1 MRLLRWSIG
10 VFLAAL
16 LVAPLSAQEL
26 TGTVRG
32 QVTGETSQRP
42 IQNVMVSVSGRRVMT
57 SADGQYELSGIP
69 AGAQTLRARL
79 IGYAPLTQS
88 VTVAA
93 GQTLDVDL
101 VMTPQA
107 IELAELVAVGYGEQ
121 TLGNVTGAVTNVT
134 SEEFNA
140 GVQVVENN
148 EPGGKTAIRIRGTT
162 SINAS
167 SDPLFVIDGVPVG
180 SGSGGGIDVG
190 RDPLNFLNSDDI
202 ESITVLRDASA
213 AAIYGAN
220 AANGVVI
227 IKTKSG
233 RDAPQFEYS
242 GTVPQ
247 NAGQLLSANTDW
259 FRVVDRPAYGQEHSL
274 AVSGSGESSD
284 YRLSVN
290 FLDQDGIIQGA
301 GTQRIS
307 LGVNYNQRLLNDQLS
322 LSAHVRGSRAEDEF
336 IPQGVLSNA
345 AQMGPT
351 QPVSGNEPSG
361 FYEWP
366 GNILTS
372 PDNPAAILELASE
385 RATTFRSIGN
395 LQAEY
400 AVPVI
405 DGLLAH
411 LSLGYDVIKA
421 ERENF
426 TPGVLHSQLKV
437 GTGGQFRREN
447 PSQVNTVL
455 DGYLN
460 YVVPRNVGPGTLGL
474 TAGYSYSESNAEF
487 SRFELEGLSTDLL
500 GPDGIPGAR
509 TTQTFLDVQDSKL
522 ISYFG
527 RLNYNID
534 DRYLLAASIR
544 RDGSSRFGPDNA
556 WGTFPSVALAW
567 RLSEEPF
574 MQGLTGLSDLKLRS
588 SWGRTGNQGFGNYQ
602 QYISYLVGDAQTQ
615 YLIDGEFV
623 TTIRPSAV
631 DPNIKWEAT
640 RSVNLGLDFGFSNQ
654 RFSGAID
661 WYDKKTTDLIFTVP
675 VAAGT
680 NLSNFV
686 TTNIGS
692 MRNRGIEFSL
702 GARILEG
709 GTDGL
714 SWTAN
719 VTAAHNSNELLTIN
733 PLFGGA
739 DQILVGG
746 IAGGVGS
753 TIQTLTPGEPVYSFF
768 VYEHIMENG
777 KPIYKDVNGGTV
789 DGVPNGVINEQDLYV
804 DRDNDGVITL
814 DDRRPFEDPAPD
826 WTFGQSSYFGY
837 RNFDLS
843 FTLRA
848 HLGNY
853 VYNNVAS
860 NLGTFSE
867 VGRGAPFN
875 LHSSVLETGFEEQ
888 QLLSDYYVEDAS
900 FLRMDNLTLGYS
912 FNLKGQ
918 SARAFASWQNVF
930 TITGYSGVDPTANV
944 AASLR
949 DDPLQTSA
957 LNGIDNNIY
966 PRARTF
972 TGGLSLR
979 F

>member
-1 MRLLRWSIG
+1 
-10 VFLAAL
+10 
-16 LVAPLSAQEL
+16 
-26 TGTVRG
+26 
-32 QVTGETSQRP
+32 
-42 IQNVMVSVSGRRVMT
+42 
-57 SADGQYELSGIP
+57 
-69 AGAQTLRARL
+69 
-79 IGYAPLTQS
+79 
-88 VTVAA
+88 
-93 GQTLDVDL
+93 
-101 VMTPQA
+101 
-107 IELAELVAVGYGEQ
+107 
-121 TLGNVTGAVTNVT
+121 
-134 SEEFNA
+134 
-140 GVQVVENN
+140 
-148 EPGGKTAIRIRGTT
+148 
-162 SINAS
+162 
-167 SDPLFVIDGVPVG
+167 
-180 SGSGGGIDVG
+180 
-190 RDPLNFLNSDDI
+190 
-202 ESITVLRDASA
+202 
-213 AAIYGAN
+213 
-220 AANGVVI
+220 
-227 IKTKSG
+227 
-233 RDAPQFEYS
+233 
-242 GTVPQ
+242 
-247 NAGQLLSANTDW
+247 
-259 FRVVDRPAYGQEHSL
+259 
-274 AVSGSGESSD
+274 
-284 YRLSVN
+284 
-290 FLDQDGIIQGA
+290 
-301 GTQRIS
+301 
-307 LGVNYNQRLLNDQLS
+307 
-322 LSAHVRGSRAEDEF
+322 
-336 IPQGVLSNA
+336 
-345 AQMGPT
+345 
-351 QPVSGNEPSG
+351 
-361 FYEWP
+361 
-366 GNILTS
+366 
-372 PDNPAAILELASE
+372 
-385 RATTFRSIGN
+385 
-395 LQAEY
+395 
-400 AVPVI
+400 
-405 DGLLAH
+405 
-411 LSLGYDVIKA
+411 
-421 ERENF
+421 
-426 TPGVLHSQLKV
+426 
-437 GTGGQFRREN
+437 
-447 PSQVNTVL
+447 VNTVL

-522 ISYFG
+522 ISWFG

-556 WGTFPSVALAW
+556 WGTFWGTFPSVAVAW
-567 RLSEEPF
+567 RLSDEPF
-574 MQGLTGLSDLKLRS
+574 MRGMTGLSDLKLRA
-588 SWGRTGNQGFGNYQ
+588 SWGRTGNQAFGNYQ
-602 QYISYLVGDAQTQ
+602 QYIAYLVGDAQTQ

-709 GTDGL
+709 GPDGL

-719 VTAAHNSNELLTIN
+719 VTAAKNSNELLTIN
-733 PLFGGA
+733 PLFGAA

-746 IAGGVGS
+746 IAGGVGT
-753 TIQTLTPGEPVYSFF
+753 TIQTLTD
-768 VYEHIMENG
+768 ENN
-777 KPIYKDVNGGTV
+777 DGT
-789 DGVPNGVINEQDLYV
+789 INEQDLYV
-804 DRDNDGVITL
+804 DRNNDGVINV
-814 DDRRPFEDPAPD
+814 DDRRTFEDPAPD
-826 WTFGQSSYFGY
+826 WIFGQSSYLSY

-860 NLGTFSE
+860 NLGTYSE

-888 QLLSDYYVEDAS
+888 QLFSDYYVEDAS

-944 AASLR
+944 GATTTG
-949 DDPLQTSA
+949 PLQTSA

>member
-1 MRLLRWSIG
+1 
-10 VFLAAL
+10 
-16 LVAPLSAQEL
+16 
-26 TGTVRG
+26 
-32 QVTGETSQRP
+32 
-42 IQNVMVSVSGRRVMT
+42 
-57 SADGQYELSGIP
+57 
-69 AGAQTLRARL
+69 
-79 IGYAPLTQS
+79 
-88 VTVAA
+88 
-93 GQTLDVDL
+93 
-101 VMTPQA
+101 MTPQA

-134 SEEFNA
+134 SEEFNPGRTINATELIQNKVA

-148 EPGGKTAIRIRGTT
+148 EPGGKTAIRIRGAT

-167 SDPLFVIDGVPVG
+167 SDPLFVIDGVPLG

-190 RDPLNFLNSDDI
+190 RDPLNFLNSDD
-202 ESITVLRDASA
+202 
-213 AAIYGAN
+213 
-220 AANGVVI
+220 NGVVI

-242 GTVPQ
+242 GTVSGSAVTRVPSMLNASEFRSAVEQFAPQ
-247 NAGQLLSANTDW
+247 HAGVLLGANTDW

-307 LGVNYNQRLLNDQLS
+307 LGVNYNQRFLDDRLS
-322 LSAHVRGSRAEDEF
+322 LSAQVRGTRAEDEF
-336 IPQGVLSNA
+336 VPGGVLSNA

-351 QPVSGNEPSG
+351 QPIVGNEPSG

-395 LQAEY
+395 LAAEY
-400 AVPVI
+400 TMPFI
-405 DGLLAH
+405 DGLLGH
-411 LSLGYDVIKA
+411 LSLGYDLIEA

-437 GTGGQFRREN
+437 GTGGQFRREK

-522 ISYFG
+522 ISWFG

-556 WGTFPSVALAW
+556 WGTFPSVAVAW
-567 RLSEEPF
+567 RLSDEPF
-574 MQGLTGLSDLKLRS
+574 MRGMTGLSDLKLRA
-588 SWGRTGNQGFGNYQ
+588 SWGRTGNQAFGNYQ
-602 QYISYLVGDAQTQ
+602 QYIAYLVGDAQTQ

-709 GTDGL
+709 GPDGL

-719 VTAAHNSNELLTIN
+719 VTAAKNSNELLTIN
-733 PLFGGA
+733 PLFGAA

-746 IAGGVGS
+746 IAGGVGT
-753 TIQTLTPGEPVYSFF
+753 TIQTLTPGEPVHSFF
-768 VYEHIMENG
+768 VWEHKRDASGN
-777 KPIYKDVNGGTV
+777 PIYSDENNDGT
-789 DGVPNGVINEQDLYV
+789 INEQDLYV
-804 DRDNDGVITL
+804 DRNNDGVINV

-826 WTFGQSSYFGY
+826 WIFGQSSYLSY

-848 HLGNY
+848 HLGNCG
-853 VYNNVAS
+853 VEPGHL
-860 NLGTFSE
+860 LGGRAWRTVQSAQL
-867 VGRGAPFN
+867 GPRDRLRGAA
-875 LHSSVLETGFEEQ
+875 T
-888 QLLSDYYVEDAS
+888 LLGLLRGGRVIPADGQPDAR
-900 FLRMDNLTLGYS
+900 LLVQPEGAV
-912 FNLKGQ
+912 
-918 SARAFASWQNVF
+918 SARLRLLAERLHHHWLQRRRSDGERRGDHDWS
-930 TITGYSGVDPTANV
+930 TPDIGVEWHRQQHLSPRTH
-944 AASLR
+944 LHR
-949 DDPLQTSA
+949 RPEPPILSA
-957 LNGIDNNIY
+957 
-966 PRARTF
+966 
-972 TGGLSLR
+972 
-979 F
+979 